1 MSNKKSKRK
10 IAVPDVYILL
20 FVIILICAVLSYI
33 VPAGTYD
40 MVEVDGREVVDPESY
55 HQIEQS
61 PVSLMGMLS
70 SVTRGLQESSQIVF
84 FIFIIGGAMAVIQST
99 NVLEA
104 GLGKLAKILNEKDVI
119 IIPVVLGLIGIGGAT
134 FGLCEETISL
144 APIFVTLCLAMGYDS
159 IVGVAIVMIGSSI
172 GWAGEFMNPFCLQV
186 AQNIAELPPLSG
198 MGLRIALFVTLWAVT
213 SIYIVRYAKRV
224 KKEPQLSTMYE
235 LDRNRNDVLDLDNLP
250 KFGKREIAILCVFLL
265 MMVLLVYGVIKK
277 GWYMDEISAL
287 FLGTSII
294 CAFIGRIGFNEYAK
308 ILGKGMSD
316 IATGALVVGFAK
328 AIVVVL
334 TDGHILHVILHG
346 AASVL
351 GNLPSLFSAIG
362 MYIFQNL
369 LNIIIVSGSG
379 QAAISMPL
387 MAPLADLVDVT
398 RQTAVLA
405 LSIGNGLSNVLTPV
419 SGFLLAGLAMA
430 KVPYGKWVKWIIPLI
445 CIQFVVGMIFIVI
458 AHMINYGPF

>member
-1 MSNKKSKRK
+1 MNNNKPKKK
-10 IAVPDVYILL
+10 LVVPDVYILL
-20 FVIILICAVLSYI
+20 FMIILICVVLSYVI
-33 VPAGTYD
+33 PAGTYD
-40 MVEVDGREVVDPESY
+40 MMEVDGREVVDPDSY

-70 SVTRGLQESSQIVF
+70 SITRGLQESSQIVF

-104 GLGKLAKILNEKDVI
+104 SLGKLARTLNDKDVI
-119 IIPVVLGLIGIGGAT
+119 IIPVVLALIGIGGAT
-134 FGLCEETISL
+134 FGLCEETITL
-144 APIFVTLCLAMGYDS
+144 APIFVTLCLAIGYDS
-159 IVGVAIVMIGSSI
+159 IVGVAIVMVGSSI

-198 MGLRIALFVTLWAVT
+198 MGLRIVLFITLWLVT
-213 SIYIVRYAKRV
+213 SIYIMRYARKI
-224 KKEPQLSTMYE
+224 KKDPQLSTMHE
-235 LDRNRNDVLDLDNLP
+235 LDCKREDILDLDNLP
-250 KFGKREIAILCVFLL
+250 KFGGREIAILCVFIS

-287 FLGTSII
+287 FLGASII

-334 TDGHILHVILHG
+334 TDGHILHVLLHG

-369 LNIIIVSGSG
+369 LNIVVVSGSG

-387 MAPLADLVDVT
+387 MAPLADLVGVT

-430 KVPYGKWVKWIIPLI
+430 KVPYGKWLKWIIPLI
-445 CIQFVVGMIFIVI
+445 SIQFVIGMIFIII